1 VPDLVIRGGTLITSA
16 GPRRGDIAI
25 EDGLIA
31 AIAPELPAAREEID
45 ARNLVIFPGLID
57 DHVHFNEPGR
67 ADWEGAAT
75 GSRALAAGG
84 GTLFFDMPLNSS
96 PCTIGRQEFD
106 QKRQALE
113 RASITD
119 FALWGGMVPGNREAL
134 AELAGCGV
142 VGFKAF
148 MSDSGL
154 ADFPRADDVTL
165 YEGMRE
171 AARLGLPVSV
181 HAESEELTKTLARR
195 AAAEGRTGI
204 RDYLDSRPV
213 LAEVEAIQRATLLA
227 AETGAKLHIVHVSSG
242 RGVVA
247 AAEARSRGA
256 DVSIETCPHYLFFT
270 EDDLLQLGAVAKCA
284 PPLRS
289 ADVRETL
296 WKTLLEGVVDI
307 VASDHSP
314 SPPGMKQGS
323 DFFRIWGGVAGV
335 QSTLAVLLD
344 EGHHRRALPL
354 TAIARLTAAEPA
366 RRFAIPGKGSVET
379 GMDADLTLVDLNAA
393 HSLKDENLFQKHKFT
408 PYAAR
413 TFRGTVRRTLLR
425 GSTIFADGS
434 ILANGG
440 GKLVRPNLTNKAPHA
455 TIGIHT

>member
-16 GPRRGDIAI
+16 GTRRGDVAI

-45 ARNLVIFPGLID
+45 ARDLVIFPGLID

-96 PCTIGRQEFD
+96 PCTIGRPEFD

-134 AELAGCGV
+134 AELADCGV
-142 VGFKAF
+142 VGYKAF

-314 SPPGMKQGS
+314 SPPAMKQGS

-344 EGHHRRALPL
+344 EGHHRRGLPL
-354 TAIARLTAAEPA
+354 TAIARLTATEPA
-366 RRFAIPGKGSVET
+366 RRFRVPGKGSVET
-379 GMDADLTLVDLNAA
+379 GMDADLTLIDLNTA

-425 GSTIFADGS
+425 GSTIFADGR

>member
-1 VPDLVIRGGTLITSA
+1 VPDLVIRGGTLITSM
-16 GPRRGDIAI
+16 GPRRGDLAI

-31 AIAPELPAAREEID
+31 AIAPELPGASEEID
-45 ARNLVIFPGLID
+45 ARDLVIFPGLID

-67 ADWEGAAT
+67 SDWEGAAS

-96 PCTIGRQEFD
+96 PCTVGREEFE
-106 QKRQALE
+106 QKRKALE

-119 FALWGGMVPGNREAL
+119 FALWGGLVPGNREAL
-134 AELAGCGV
+134 AELAACGV

-154 ADFPRADDVTL
+154 PEFPRADDVTL
-165 YEGMRE
+165 HEGLRE

-181 HAESEELTKTLARR
+181 HAESEEMTKTLARR

-213 LAEVEAIQRATLLA
+213 LEEVEAIQRATLLA

-242 RGVVA
+242 KGVVA
-247 AAEARSRGA
+247 AADARARGV

-270 EDDLLQLGAVAKCA
+270 EDDLLQLGAIAKCA

-289 ADVRETL
+289 ADVRESL
-296 WKTLLEGVVDI
+296 WSALLEGVVDI

-314 SPPGMKQGS
+314 APPEMKQGS

-335 QSTLAVLLD
+335 QSTLAVLLE
-344 EGHHRRALPL
+344 EGHHRRGLPL
-354 TAIARLTAAEPA
+354 TWIARLTATEPA
-366 RRFAIPGKGSVET
+366 RRFAVPGKGGIEV
-379 GMDADLTLVDLNAA
+379 GMDADLTLVDLATE
-393 HSLKDENLFQKHKFT
+393 HVLKEESLFQKHRLT
-408 PYAAR
+408 PYAGR
-413 TFRGTVRRTLLR
+413 TFRGVVRRTLLR
-425 GSTIFADGS
+425 GATIFADGHICAS
-434 ILANGG
+434 SR
-440 GKLVRPNLTNKAPHA
+440 GKLIRPNLTNKAPHA
-455 TIGIHT
+455 TTRIHT

>member
-1 VPDLVIRGGTLITSA
+1 VADLVIRGGTLITAA
-16 GPRRGDIAI
+16 GPRRGDLAI

-31 AIAPELPAAREEID
+31 AIAPELPADREEID
-45 ARNLVIFPGLID
+45 ARHLVIFPGLID

-67 ADWEGAAT
+67 SDWEGAAS

-96 PCTIGRQEFD
+96 PCTVGREEFE

-119 FALWGGMVPGNREAL
+119 FALWGGLVPGNRDAL
-134 AELAGCGV
+134 EELAVCGV

-154 ADFPRADDVTL
+154 SEFPRADDVTL
-165 YEGMRE
+165 HEGMRE

-181 HAESEELTKTLARR
+181 HAESEEMTKTLARR

-213 LAEVEAIQRATLLA
+213 LAEVEAIQRAALLA

-247 AAEARSRGA
+247 AAEARSRGV

-270 EDDLLQLGAVAKCA
+270 EDDLLQLGAIAKSA

-289 ADVRETL
+289 VDVRESL
-296 WKTLLEGVVDI
+296 WTTLLQGVVDI

-314 SPPGMKQGS
+314 APPEMKQGS

-335 QSTLAVLLD
+335 QSTLAVLLE
-344 EGHHRRALPL
+344 EGHHRRGLPL
-354 TAIARLTAAEPA
+354 SSIARLTANEPA
-366 RRFAIPGKGSVET
+366 RRFSLPGKGSIET
-379 GMDADLTLVDLNAA
+379 GMDADLTLVDLTAE
-393 HSLKDENLFQKHKFT
+393 HVLKEESLFQKHRLT
-408 PYAAR
+408 PYAWR

-425 GSTIFADGS
+425 GATIFADGNIVAS
-434 ILANGG
+434 SP

-455 TIGIHT
+455 TIGTHT

>member
-1 VPDLVIRGGTLITSA
+1 MPDLVIRGGTLITSA
-16 GPRRGDIAI
+16 GPHREDLAI

-31 AIAPELPAAREEID
+31 AIAPELPAATDEID
-45 ARNLVIFPGLID
+45 ARDLVIFPGLID

-67 ADWEGAAT
+67 SDWEGAAS

-96 PCTIGRQEFD
+96 PCTLGPEEFE
-106 QKRQALE
+106 QKRKALE

-119 FALWGGMVPGNREAL
+119 FALWGGLVPGNREAL
-134 AELAGCGV
+134 GELAACGV

-154 ADFPRADDVTL
+154 PEFPRADDVTL
-165 YEGMRE
+165 HEGLRE

-181 HAESEELTKTLARR
+181 HAESEEMTKTLARR

-247 AAEARSRGA
+247 AAEARARGV

-270 EDDLLQLGAVAKCA
+270 EDDLLQLGAIAKCA
-284 PPLRS
+284 PPLRT
-289 ADVRETL
+289 ADVRESL
-296 WKTLLEGVVDI
+296 WNSVLEGVVDI

-314 SPPGMKQGS
+314 APPEMKQGP

-335 QSTLAVLLD
+335 QSTLAVMIE
-344 EGHHRRALPL
+344 EGHYRRGLPL
-354 TAIARLTAAEPA
+354 TSIARLTATEPA
-366 RRFAIPGKGSVET
+366 RRFAVPGKGAIEV
-379 GMDADLTLVDLNAA
+379 GMDADLTLVDLTAD
-393 HSLKDENLFQKHKFT
+393 HILKEELLFQKHRLT
-408 PYAAR
+408 PYAGR
-413 TFRGTVRRTLLR
+413 TFRGVVRRTLLR
-425 GSTIFADGS
+425 GETIFVDGKIVAS
-434 ILANGG
+434 GG
-440 GKLVRPNLTNKAPHA
+440 GKLIRPNFTNKAPHA
-455 TIGIHT
+455 TTGIHT